1 MGIQPSDQLVW
12 RISTDM
18 EREVEGSGGNGRVR
32 GSGEMWT
39 VHIECGGDMRGGATA
54 EPERGGEKRRVHFD
68 PKPIAVNVTTYLVF
82 ALSLSQKP

>member
-1 MGIQPSDQLVW
+1 MDC
-12 RISTDM
+12 
-18 EREVEGSGGNGRVR
+18 
-32 GSGEMWT
+32 
-39 VHIECGGDMRGGATA
+39 IECGGDKRGGATA